1 MGRRG
6 TAKSRPAPS
15 WPRPTAQPGRPT
27 WHGWRPATA
36 SMTPRM
42 VPSTAVG
49 LKPQSLACGS
59 AAGPPRPLLLEF
71 LMPDYPNP
79 PAALLEPSTACA
91 AGDRVPCHLFLPDVA
106 WPAPLGPVIRPER
119 ARHRVFMQPPVTPWR
134 LAAGAGLLLSVAA
147 GLLVYGPRSEAAPVV
162 VARAPVVVVARPAPV
177 APRPAP
183 RPVVHVPAP
192 VVVSPSLAR
201 PAVRCERNGLGQC
214 VGVPR

>member
-1 MGRRG
+1 M
-6 TAKSRPAPS
+6 S
-15 WPRPTAQPGRPT
+15 
-27 WHGWRPATA
+27 
-36 SMTPRM
+36 
-42 VPSTAVG
+42 
-49 LKPQSLACGS
+49 
-59 AAGPPRPLLLEF
+59 
-71 LMPDYPNP
+71 DYPNP
-79 PAALLEPSTACA
+79 PAALLEPSAGCA

-119 ARHRVFMQPPVTPWR
+119 ARHRVFMQPPVTPWRPVAGTQRPAEPGAARSGAWR

-192 VVVSPSLAR
+192 VAGIPATLAR
-201 PAVRCERNGLGQC
+201 PAVRCERDGLGQC
-214 VGVPR
+214 VGVAK

>member
-1 MGRRG
+1 M
-6 TAKSRPAPS
+6 S
-15 WPRPTAQPGRPT
+15 
-27 WHGWRPATA
+27 
-36 SMTPRM
+36 
-42 VPSTAVG
+42 
-49 LKPQSLACGS
+49 
-59 AAGPPRPLLLEF
+59 
-71 LMPDYPNP
+71 DYLNP
-79 PAALLEPSTACA
+79 PAVLLEHSAGCA

-134 LAAGAGLLLSVAA
+134 PVAGTQRPAEPEADRSGAWRLAAGAGLLLSVAA
-147 GLLVYGPRSEAAPVV
+147 GLLVYGSRSEAAPVV

-177 APRPAP
+177 APRPAQP

-201 PAVRCERNGLGQC
+201 PAVRCERDGLGQC

>member
-1 MGRRG
+1 M
-6 TAKSRPAPS
+6 S
-15 WPRPTAQPGRPT
+15 
-27 WHGWRPATA
+27 
-36 SMTPRM
+36 
-42 VPSTAVG
+42 
-49 LKPQSLACGS
+49 
-59 AAGPPRPLLLEF
+59 
-71 LMPDYPNP
+71 DYLNP
-79 PAALLEPSTACA
+79 PAVLLEPSTACT

-134 LAAGAGLLLSVAA
+134 PVAGTQRPAEPEADRSGAWRLAAGAGLLLSVAA
-147 GLLVYGPRSEAAPVV
+147 GLLVYGSRSEAAPVV

-177 APRPAP
+177 APRPAQP

-201 PAVRCERNGLGQC
+201 PAVRCERDGLGQC